1 MNDQDKSNL
10 KRKILTAGIQK
21 HQLVIEDFRQRIK
34 EMMETDGNV
43 NEEEYDSNVQSQK
56 SETTDK
62 VSLLSDQLRF
72 TDLELGEL
80 NNVKSSIDRIHAVV
94 EFGTVVITD
103 TIAFFVSASI
113 EQFSING
120 KPIFGLS
127 VKSPLYASMK
137 GKRVGDFFKYGTTTY
152 RIEEIF

>member
-1 MNDQDKSNL
+1 MNDHDKDTL
-10 KRKILTAGIQK
+10 KRKILTAGVQK
-21 HQLVIEDFRQRIK
+21 HQTVIEDFRQRIK

-72 TDLELGEL
+72 AALELEEL
-80 NNVKSSIDRIHAVV
+80 NKIKSSIDRIHTVV

-113 EQFSING
+113 EQFSIDG

-127 VKSPLYASMK
+127 VKSPLYACMK
-137 GKRVGDFFKYGTTTY
+137 GKRPGEVFK
-152 RIEEIF
+152 